1 MTSRVDGAGF
11 CDVDAVGRE
20 GDCDAAPAPAPI
32 AEQLG
37 AAFDREALGK
47 VLDRPAAL
55 RPAIGP

>member
-20 GDCDAAPAPAPI
+20 GDCDAAPAPI